1 MNFILT
7 LFIVASF
14 YTSACKT
21 PIRNSSSLN
30 DATLIDKENLPP
42 IKFAFWADQDFVYRG
57 YCSWSSAPYDR
68 TSCSQNT
75 VKIPV
80 RQFSAYFQKLD
91 VMKDGYDG
99 AVPSMSSEQ
108 RQAAV
113 DELLKALQERRNLA
127 WLPMQRR
134 VPQELREQVKLSEQ
148 ATLFATRMNQCFLG
162 VGDARAVMPPFMV
175 SIFELTGRGAIKLG
189 IRNGLKNGKAVIVRE
204 GKALREADDFV
215 DLYKEIPGENGGR
228 VPTCQLFNSGATP
241 LPPKTILFAS
251 GWDRQ
256 NPNHTDLT
264 AIRLYKDAQLTQET
278 GYMTC
283 VGAFSEYMGQPSPT
297 FPLGE
302 LVATF
307 KDQSDFIFQGYL
319 E

>member
-7 LFIVASF
+7 LVIAASF
-14 YTSACKT
+14 YMSACKT
-21 PIRNSSSLN
+21 PVKSGSSLN

-57 YCSWSSAPYDR
+57 YCSWTSAPYDR

-75 VKIPV
+75 VKISI
-80 RQFSAYFQKLD
+80 RQFMDYFQKLD
-91 VMKDGYDG
+91 VMRDGYDG
-99 AVPSMSSEQ
+99 LGFFTSPEQ

-134 VPQELREQVKLSEQ
+134 VPQEFREQVKLSEQ

-162 VGDARAVMPPFMV
+162 MADARVLMPPFMV
-175 SIFELTGRGAIKLG
+175 SIVELAGRGTIKLG
-189 IRNGLKNGKAVIVRE
+189 IRNGLKNGNSVIVRE
-204 GKALREADDFV
+204 GKALREAEGFV

-228 VPTCQLFNSGATP
+228 TPTCQLFNSGNAP

-307 KDQSDFIFQGYL
+307 KDKSDFIFQGYL